1 MMILKHIVI
10 VLALSFALSA
20 AQLTV
25 NVETKKACEQFKF
38 SVCAEDEKFPPN
50 ERGCRISLVSP
61 VKNGVSKFDFR
72 LEKSGRYAVAGYC
85 DENNDKILNRYW
97 TRIPKE
103 PYGVSRF
110 EGGILPPTFDES
122 CVMVENAQ
130 SVILK
135 VIYP

>member
-1 MMILKHIVI
+1 MTIKHITI
-10 VLALSFALSA
+10 LFALSAALSA

-25 NVETKKACEQFKF
+25 NVEAKKACEQFKF

-50 ERGCRISLVSP
+50 ERGCRMSLVSP
-61 VKNGVSKFDFR
+61 VKSGVSKFDFR

-97 TRIPKE
+97 TRVPKE

-122 CVMVENAQ
+122 YVLVENTQ
-130 SVILK
+130 SVVLK

>member
-1 MMILKHIVI
+1 MTIKHITI
-10 VLALSFALSA
+10 LFALSAALSA

-25 NVETKKACEQFKF
+25 NVEAKKACEHFKF

-61 VKNGVSKFDFR
+61 VKSGLSKFDFR

-97 TRIPKE
+97 TRVPKE

-122 CVMVENAQ
+122 YVLVENTQ
-130 SVILK
+130 SVVLK